1 MTWFQRHYERII
13 VVLLVCGAVPS
24 AMRAF
29 TRRAGTSTTWLD
41 NLEWL
46 MLAWFML
53 APVWSIFRSHEQL
66 EKSPLR
72 GLVVSLLVFGYLGIS
87 VALSAG
93 R

>member
-1 MTWFQRHYERII
+1 MTWMQRHYERII
-13 VVLLVCGAVPS
+13 VVLLVCGAVPA

-29 TRRAGTSTTWLD
+29 ARRVGTSTTWLD

-53 APVWSIFRSHEQL
+53 APVWWIFRSREQL
-66 EKSPLR
+66 AEGPVR
-72 GLVVSLLVFGYLGIS
+72 RLVVSLLVSGYLGIS